1 MRVRILL
8 YVYIYFVLNKYYYI
22 IILYGG
28 SHASDILHVL
38 MGVSV
43 AKLIIYN
50 IVLLFIC
57 HNKRSS
63 SSYGQEIRVR
73 NDFLPHFF
81 CCLSYTYGLRFQVT
95 ENVYMYRNKKYVKLS
110 ALKTMSP
117 KQRHLP

>member
-1 MRVRILL
+1 MCT
-8 YVYIYFVLNKYYYI
+8 YFVLNKYYYI

-63 SSYGQEIRVR
+63 SSLSDISCVFCHFCRTLLALS
-73 NDFLPHFF
+73 DISCMLLHFL
-81 CCLSYTYGLRFQVT
+81 
-95 ENVYMYRNKKYVKLS
+95 
-110 ALKTMSP
+110 
-117 KQRHLP
+117 

>member
-1 MRVRILL
+1 MCT
-8 YVYIYFVLNKYYYI
+8 YFVLNKYYYI

-63 SSYGQEIRVR
+63 SSSSKTQVCVR
-73 NDFLPHFF
+73 HREPLP
-81 CCLSYTYGLRFQVT
+81 G
-95 ENVYMYRNKKYVKLS
+95 
-110 ALKTMSP
+110 TMRGNHRGDNP
-117 KQRHLP
+117 K

>member
-1 MRVRILL
+1 MCT
-8 YVYIYFVLNKYYYI
+8 YFVLNKYYYI

-63 SSYGQEIRVR
+63 SMLFPPVHGGCYIISSVGNGYSCG
-73 NDFLPHFF
+73 
-81 CCLSYTYGLRFQVT
+81 
-95 ENVYMYRNKKYVKLS
+95 
-110 ALKTMSP
+110 MSVM
-117 KQRHLP
+117 